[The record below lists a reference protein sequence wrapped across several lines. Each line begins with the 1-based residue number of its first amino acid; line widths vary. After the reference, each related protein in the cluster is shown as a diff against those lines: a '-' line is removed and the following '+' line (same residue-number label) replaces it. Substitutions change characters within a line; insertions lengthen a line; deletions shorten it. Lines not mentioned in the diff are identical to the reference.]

1 MADQDFNQQWLA
13 AADEYSAP
21 LEDWQKVPVIS
32 KEEDYN
38 EMMSIPGVKYSAD
51 PTLTSNAK
59 PLNFVQLHLGTLF
72 HRINNMEDGLVT
84 AKENAETATS
94 NANTAAGR
102 ADESREAIER
112 NEATRQ
118 TNEAT
123 RQTNEA
129 ARESAEATRQ
139 QTFVS
144 GEQARQ
150 TTFNTNE
157 AQRQS
162 TFETNETQ
170 RQQDFED
177 AESDRMAAIL
187 MTEFFVDPQTM
198 HLMVVQPKNDLT
210 DYNVIDGYLMVTFQ
224 YDDGL

>member
-72 HRINNMEDGLVT
+72 HRINNLEDGLVT
-84 AKENAETATS
+84 AKANAETATT

-102 ADESREAIER
+102 ADESREAIES

-118 TNEAT
+118 SNEAT
-123 RQTNEA
+123 RQENETARQA
-129 ARESAEATRQ
+129 AEGIRQ

-150 TTFNTNE
+150 
-157 AQRQS
+157 S
-162 TFETNETQ
+162 TFEANELQ

-210 DYNVIDGYLMVTFQ
+210 DYNVTDGHLMVTFQ